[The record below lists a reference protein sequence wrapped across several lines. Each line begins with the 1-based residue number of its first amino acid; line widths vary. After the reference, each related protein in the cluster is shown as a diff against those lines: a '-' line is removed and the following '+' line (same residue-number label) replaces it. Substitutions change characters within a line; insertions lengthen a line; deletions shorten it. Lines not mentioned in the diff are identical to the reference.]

1 MQITSREEG
10 KPHQYLGHEAYG
22 IDDKCGSLES
32 IVLYRQSIPEAYHLH
47 FLYCYYMQ

>member
-10 KPHQYLGHEAYG
+10 KPHQYHGHEAYG

-32 IVLYRQSIPEAYHLH
+32 IGLYRRSIPEAYHLH